1 MYYSEI
7 LLKYKQIYV
16 LDHIL
21 FCKMILI
28 VYFKTTA
35 YILLKLMLLQ
45 AFSLFCLLINI
56 ANTIQVVP
64 TWITSSYVQA
74 DSAKLINGIKTGNST
89 TPTMTMTFV
98 TAFGTIPN
106 LGYGIIRYEANDY
119 MASEML

>member
-1 MYYSEI
+1 M
-7 LLKYKQIYV
+7 
-16 LDHIL
+16 
-21 FCKMILI
+21 
-28 VYFKTTA
+28 
-35 YILLKLMLLQ
+35 
-45 AFSLFCLLINI
+45 
-56 ANTIQVVP
+56 P

-98 TAFGTIPN
+98 TAFGRIPN